1 MDEPSGDGPAAQT
14 ASRRRFLLQ
23 GAALGTA
30 LAAPGLLALPRS
42 RGGVMGAGV
51 PGSSRGANSISV
63 PRPTR
68 SMRRLWTRKCGAPRV
83 VFSRRPF
90 GWATPTRISAATAF
104 RSEDTRATS
113 RATFCVRPGDTLRI
127 KLINALPPN
136 PDAVPVDQMLPH
148 HFNTTNLHFH
158 GGHLDPGG
166 ISGNGAIFSARQ
178 RASSSKE
185 PFGASWFTMSEP
197 RVRAHYDQLWHVP
210 ELADSAASIR
220 LAWTCA
226 LSRMPPVSLTRWRET
241 AAALRTALPKQG
253 NGSGLCPIK
262 SLQTCNRVPLWSRL
276 SDIPLVVS
284 SSPCRPST

>member
-1 MDEPSGDGPAAQT
+1 MDPEVRRSASGVLPTTLRVGYAYKDIGSYRLSLRRYEGDIPGP
-14 ASRRRFLLQ
+14 
-23 GAALGTA
+23 
-30 LAAPGLLALPRS
+30 
-42 RGGVMGAGV
+42 
-51 PGSSRGANSISV
+51 
-63 PRPTR
+63 
-68 SMRRLWTRKCGAPRV
+68 
-83 VFSRRPF
+83 
-90 GWATPTRISAATAF
+90 
-104 RSEDTRATS
+104 
-113 RATFCVRPGDTLRI
+113 TFCVRPGDTLRI

-210 ELADSAASIR
+210 ELADTAASIR